1 MKPLSNIASAVFLA
15 IVLVTVYG
23 CAATATKEST
33 GEYIDDAAITTKVK
47 AAIFD
52 RPTLKLLD
60 IHVETFKGVV
70 HLWGTVAARSTIEEA
85 VEVARGV
92 AGVKSVK
99 DDLRLM

>member
-1 MKPLSNIASAVFLA
+1 MKPLYRIASAIFLA
-15 IVLVTVYG
+15 IVLATAYG

-52 RPTLKLLD
+52 RPTLKMFD

-70 HLWGTVAARSTIEEA
+70 RLSGTVSSRATIEEA
-85 VEVARGV
+85 GKVARSV
-92 AGVKSVK
+92 AGVESVK
-99 DDLRLM
+99 NGLQLM

>member
-1 MKPLSNIASAVFLA
+1 MKPLNKTASAVFLGIA
-15 IVLVTVYG
+15 LATAYG

-33 GEYIDDAAITTKVK
+33 GEYIDDAAVTTKVK

-60 IHVETFKGVV
+60 IHVETRKGVV
-70 HLWGTVAARSTIEEA
+70 HLWGPVASRSAIEEA
-85 VEVARGV
+85 GNVARSV

-99 DDLRLM
+99 NDLHLM

>member
-1 MKPLSNIASAVFLA
+1 MKPLNRTASAVFLGIA
-15 IVLVTVYG
+15 LATAYG
-23 CAATATKEST
+23 CAATATREST

-60 IHVETFKGVV
+60 IHVKTLNGVV
-70 HLWGTVAARSTIEEA
+70 RLWGTVTSRATIDEAGNVARSI
-85 VEVARGV
+85 

-99 DDLRLM
+99 NDLRLM

>member
-1 MKPLSNIASAVFLA
+1 MRPLHRTASAVFLGIA
-15 IVLVTVYG
+15 LATAYG

-47 AAIFD
+47 AAIVD

-60 IHVETFKGVV
+60 IHVETLKGVV
-70 HLWGTVAARSTIEEA
+70 HLWGIVASRSVIEEA
-85 VEVARGV
+85 GKVARSV

-99 DDLRLM
+99 NDLRLM